1 MKSCYFIANILRCSI
16 RKKSSERGFFVKIL
30 ILSCNTGEGHNAAG
44 HAVEEAALARGHEV
58 NFVDAMQLG
67 KRHTSRLISGLYIG
81 IVKHLPWFFGFIYKL
96 GMLISNR
103 HFKSPVYWA
112 NAKLAKPLASLI
124 EEGNYDIVVMPHL
137 YPAET
142 ITYMKKHNMLP
153 VKAVAIGTDYTCI
166 PFWEET
172 NCDYY
177 IIPHEDLVDE
187 YIKRG
192 VPKEKLLPY
201 GIPVRHAFANHTPK
215 DIARRKCHL
224 DADSPTFLI
233 MSGSMGFGKLA
244 VFAAELAL
252 RCRNGE
258 HIVIICGNNA
268 KIERILRKEFHFNKR
283 VHIIGYTNHVSLFM
297 DACDV
302 IYTKPGGLT
311 STESLVKNIP
321 IVHTAPIPGCETAN
335 LQFFG
340 ARHLSVSSKH
350 LAKQVQLGKALIEN
364 DSLREQ
370 MSEAQCRERKPE
382 AAMQIVSLLER
393 LVSHE

>member
-1 MKSCYFIANILRCSI
+1 M

-153 VKAVAIGTDYTCI
+153 VKAIAIGTDYTCI

-177 IIPHEDLVDE
+177 VIPHEDLVDE

-201 GIPVRHAFANHTPK
+201 GIPVRRSFTKHTPK

-224 DADSPTFLI
+224 DADAPTFLI

-244 VFAAELAL
+244 VFAMAL
-252 RCRNGE
+252 Y
-258 HIVIICGNNA
+258 IFAI
-268 KIERILRKEFHFNKR
+268 K
-283 VHIIGYTNHVSLFM
+283 
-297 DACDV
+297 
-302 IYTKPGGLT
+302 
-311 STESLVKNIP
+311 
-321 IVHTAPIPGCETAN
+321 
-335 LQFFG
+335 
-340 ARHLSVSSKH
+340 
-350 LAKQVQLGKALIEN
+350 
-364 DSLREQ
+364 
-370 MSEAQCRERKPE
+370 
-382 AAMQIVSLLER
+382 
-393 LVSHE
+393 

>member
-1 MKSCYFIANILRCSI
+1 MKSCYFVANILRCSI

-177 IIPHEDLVDE
+177 VIPHEDLVDE

-201 GIPVRHAFANHTPK
+201 GIPVRHAFAKHTPK

-244 VFAAELAL
+244 VFAMAL
-252 RCRNGE
+252 YKQCKNDE
-258 HIVIICGNNA
+258 HIVIICGNN
-268 KIERILRKEFHFNKR
+268 KKLQSVLTKEFRHCPR
-283 VHIIGYTNHVSLFM
+283 VHVLGYTRHVSLYM

-302 IYTKPGGLT
+302 IFTKPGGLT
-311 STESLVKNIP
+311 STETLVKGIP
-321 IVHTAPIPGCETAN
+321 TIHTALIPGCETAN
-335 LQFFG
+335 SAFFVDRG
-340 ARHLSVSSKH
+340 ISYASKYMIE
-350 LAKQVQLGKALIEN
+350 QIRLGKLLMRSHDLQEEMHTAQ
-364 DSLREQ
+364 LREQ
-370 MSEAQCRERKPE
+370 KSDAAER
-382 AAMQIVSLLER
+382 IVDLLES
-393 LVSHE
+393 LSEK

>member
-172 NCDYY
+172 NCDY
-177 IIPHEDLVDE
+177 
-187 YIKRG
+187 
-192 VPKEKLLPY
+192 
-201 GIPVRHAFANHTPK
+201 
-215 DIARRKCHL
+215 
-224 DADSPTFLI
+224 
-233 MSGSMGFGKLA
+233 
-244 VFAAELAL
+244 
-252 RCRNGE
+252 
-258 HIVIICGNNA
+258 
-268 KIERILRKEFHFNKR
+268 
-283 VHIIGYTNHVSLFM
+283 
-297 DACDV
+297 
-302 IYTKPGGLT
+302 
-311 STESLVKNIP
+311 
-321 IVHTAPIPGCETAN
+321 
-335 LQFFG
+335 
-340 ARHLSVSSKH
+340 
-350 LAKQVQLGKALIEN
+350 
-364 DSLREQ
+364 
-370 MSEAQCRERKPE
+370 
-382 AAMQIVSLLER
+382 
-393 LVSHE
+393 

>member
-1 MKSCYFIANILRCSI
+1 MKSCYFVANILRCSI

-124 EEGNYDIVVMPHL
+124 EEGTYDIVVM
-137 YPAET
+137 
-142 ITYMKKHNMLP
+142 P

-177 IIPHEDLVDE
+177 VIPHEDLVDE

-201 GIPVRHAFANHTPK
+201 GIPVRHAFAK
-215 DIARRKCHL
+215 A
-224 DADSPTFLI
+224 
-233 MSGSMGFGKLA
+233 
-244 VFAAELAL
+244 
-252 RCRNGE
+252 
-258 HIVIICGNNA
+258 
-268 KIERILRKEFHFNKR
+268 
-283 VHIIGYTNHVSLFM
+283 
-297 DACDV
+297 
-302 IYTKPGGLT
+302 YTKGHCP
-311 STESLVKNIP
+311 P
-321 IVHTAPIPGCETAN
+321 
-335 LQFFG
+335 
-340 ARHLSVSSKH
+340 
-350 LAKQVQLGKALIEN
+350 
-364 DSLREQ
+364 Q
-370 MSEAQCRERKPE
+370 MPPRC
-382 AAMQIVSLLER
+382 
-393 LVSHE
+393 